1 MYPLY
6 NALTRILITLTKLS
20 PFLKKLLRIVIDI
33 FIALLSVW
41 LAFSLRFESMH
52 LPVGKQWIIYILA
65 PMIAIPLFISSGLYR
80 VVYRFNGF
88 SGFIAILKA
97 VTLYFIVF
105 SCVLFSLNLSGVP
118 HSICILQPLLFL
130 GIIIGS
136 RVFMRY
142 WFSSHNIFKQKE
154 LSRESLLI
162 YGSGSNGI
170 ELVNAVTLHSKYE
183 IAGFIDDE
191 KIFHGRI
198 INGIKVYSP
207 EQILE
212 VIEIN
217 KVKNILVAAA
227 SLPRLRRSEII
238 EKLQTYPV
246 NIRLLPSLE
255 ELAQGKVIISDVKK
269 VEIEDLLGRDPI
281 PCSDEITQQSITSKI
296 VLVTGAGG
304 SIGSELCLQL
314 LALQPLKLLLIDNS
328 EYSLFKLQQGL
339 EQYSK
344 SSNIRTVLVPLLCD
358 VTDENSVANILRV
371 FQPSI
376 IYHAAAYKHVPMV
389 EHNITA
395 GIYNNVYGTLTLAQ
409 AAFLQNVQKF
419 ILVSTDKAVRP
430 TNIMGASKRLCEL
443 ILQALS
449 NEQEITTKFSMVR
462 FGNVLGSSGSVVPLF
477 REQIKQGGPL
487 TITHKDITRYF
498 MTIPE
503 AAHLVIQAG
512 AMSVGGEVYLLDMG
526 QPIKIIDLARRM
538 VTLSGLTVRDNL
550 NNQQGDIEIK
560 ITGLRSGEKLYEEL
574 LIGNNP
580 ELTTNPR
587 IFKAKDQYIPWLE
600 LKVELT
606 NLINFIQ
613 SNDINNIKQILKKI
627 VPEYQTSTLI
637 TDYIHKEEECTL
649 KEKTIVTYMRNGNSS
664 MPQVITSR

>member
-1 MYPLY
+1 MYTPY
-6 NALTRILITLTKLS
+6 NAFTRILITIIKLS
-20 PFLKKLLRIVIDI
+20 PAQKKLLRIGIDI
-33 FIALLSVW
+33 LISLLSVW
-41 LAFSLRFESMH
+41 FAFSLRLDSMH
-52 LPVGKQWIIYILA
+52 QPVGKQWIIYILA
-65 PMIAIPLFISSGLYR
+65 PTLAIPLFMLSGLYSM
-80 VVYRFNGF
+80 VYRYNGF
-88 SGFIAILKA
+88 PGFIAILKA

-105 SCVLFSLNLSGVP
+105 SGVLFSLNFSEVP
-118 HSICILQPLLFL
+118 RSISILQPLLL
-130 GIIIGS
+130 LCIIIGS

-142 WFSSHNIFKQKE
+142 WFSSINIYKQKG

-170 ELVNAVTLHSKYE
+170 ELFNSFILHSHYE
-183 IAGFIDDE
+183 LAGFIDDD

-207 EQILE
+207 EEILA
-212 VIEIN
+212 VIKVN
-217 KVKNILVAAA
+217 QVKNILVAAS

-238 EKLQTYPV
+238 EKLQSYPV

-255 ELAQGKVIISDVKK
+255 ELAEGKVTISDIKK

-281 PCSDEITQQSITSKI
+281 PASDEITQQSNTGK
-296 VLVTGAGG
+296 VVMVTGAGG

-314 LALQPLKLLLIDNS
+314 LALKPSKLLLIDNS
-328 EYSLFKLQQGL
+328 EYSLFNLQQRL
-339 EQYSK
+339 DEYSK
-344 SSNIRTVLVPLLCD
+344 RSNIPTMLVPLLCD
-358 VTDENSVANILRV
+358 VTDEYRVVNILGV
-371 FQPSI
+371 FQPSV

-389 EHNITA
+389 EHNISA
-395 GIYNNVYGTLTLAQ
+395 GIYNNVYGTLTLVQ
-409 AAFLQNVQKF
+409 AALRHNVQKF

-430 TNIMGASKRLCEL
+430 TNIMGASKRLCEM
-443 ILQALS
+443 ILQAFAA
-449 NEQEITTKFSMVR
+449 EPETTTKFSMVR

-477 REQIKQGGPL
+477 REQIKHGGPL
-487 TITHKDITRYF
+487 TITHKEITRYF

-538 VTLSGLTVRDNL
+538 VTLSGLTVRDHL
-550 NNQQGDIEIK
+550 NPQGDIEIE

-580 ELTTNPR
+580 ESTPNPC
-587 IFKAKDQYIPWLE
+587 IFKANDTFIPWAE

-606 NLINFIQ
+606 NLINSIQ
-613 SNDINNIKQILKKI
+613 SHDINHIKEILKKLI
-627 VPEYQTSTLI
+627 SEFKTSTLI
-637 TDYIHKEEECTL
+637 TDHIHKEEKCII
-649 KEKTIVTYMRNGNSS
+649 KEKTIVRYQINGNSS
-664 MPQVITSR
+664 LPQVFKSH